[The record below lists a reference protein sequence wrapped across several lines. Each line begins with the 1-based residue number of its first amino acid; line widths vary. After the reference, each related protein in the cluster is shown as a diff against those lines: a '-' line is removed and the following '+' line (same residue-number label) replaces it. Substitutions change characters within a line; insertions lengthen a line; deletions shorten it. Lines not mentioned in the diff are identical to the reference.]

1 MFTTNTHVAR
11 GYCSMWTYLSLIH
24 VKKHVPL
31 CLWLIYFQLCF
42 TEPIHGFWNYLSY
55 VSSTSINLP
64 QDAYYP
70 MIYLFEDWE
79 VCSYGTIWREKNHNI
94 QIYFSFIQ
102 HKSLKQHTTHRF
114 SYFNVPPKL
123 SSRNPQIIIV
133 SSHCKWISH
142 KPLGSCVFM
151 LDRWVVCDKLIISHL
166 PPFDGKSY
174 SNSQ

>member
-1 MFTTNTHVAR
+1 MSPYACDWFTFNCASLNQFMVFETI
-11 GYCSMWTYLSLIH
+11 YLMSVQLQ
-24 VKKHVPL
+24 
-31 CLWLIYFQLCF
+31 LIYPKMHTILWYICLKIERYVHMEQFGERKII
-42 TEPIHGFWNYLSY
+42 TYKYTSHSSNINPWN
-55 VSSTSINLP
+55 
-64 QDAYYP
+64 
-70 MIYLFEDWE
+70 
-79 VCSYGTIWREKNHNI
+79 NI
-94 QIYFSFIQ
+94 QLIGFF
-102 HKSLKQHTTHRF
+102 
-114 SYFNVPPKL
+114 YFNVPPKL